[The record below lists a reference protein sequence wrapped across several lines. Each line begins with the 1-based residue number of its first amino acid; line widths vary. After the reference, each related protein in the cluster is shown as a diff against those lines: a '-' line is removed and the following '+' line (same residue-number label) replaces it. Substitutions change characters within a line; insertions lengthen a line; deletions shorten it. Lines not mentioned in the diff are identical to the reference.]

1 MCGSVEIVG
10 LRRGRDV
17 LRLRDGIEKVSIFKV
32 CVDIG
37 RGWVWFLGGAVE
49 LVYKIL
55 FWWGGGLRV
64 WMFFV
69 CCDCKTGIV
78 GCQGWLRFFFG
89 EVDGWLHFS

>member
-55 FWWGGGLRV
+55 FWWGGGLGLLL
-64 WMFFV
+64 FV

-78 GCQGWLRFFFG
+78 GWQGRWRFFFG
-89 EVDGWLHFS
+89 GVDGWSRFS